1 MVAVAKNTTSGTN
14 SNENFA
20 DKAKRF
26 FRGSWAE
33 FKKVHWP
40 NKKELYTY
48 TGVVLISVLTVA
60 IMIWIVDSALSYL
73 LELIL

>member
-1 MVAVAKNTTSGTN
+1 MAKNPATGTN
-14 SNENFA
+14 ANESFVE
-20 DKAKRF
+20 KAKRF

-48 TGVVLISVLTVA
+48 TGVVLVSVLIVS
-60 IMIWIVDSALSYL
+60 IMIWIADTALSYL